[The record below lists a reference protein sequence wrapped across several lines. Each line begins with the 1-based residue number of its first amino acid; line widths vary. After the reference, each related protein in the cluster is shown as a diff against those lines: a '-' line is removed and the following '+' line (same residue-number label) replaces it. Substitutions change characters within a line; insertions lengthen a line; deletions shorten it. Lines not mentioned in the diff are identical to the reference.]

1 MQKHLGKIHVVT
13 SHGPHDRSAALGMA
27 LQSLGHG
34 YKVFVV
40 HVLQNASDRG
50 EFKLQE
56 LVEPLDVVHFA
67 PSEKSNLEDPTPEDI
82 HFAHEV
88 LDYLRRLFSSD
99 DRPDVLILENI
110 NPVVHHGL
118 LSAEEFCDFLDN
130 KPQNIEIIL
139 TGAPVHPK
147 VTQIADLITEIT
159 PIKGDHASRQGI
171 TH

>member
-13 SHGPHDRSAALGMA
+13 SHGPHDRTTALGIA

-40 HVLQNASDRG
+40 HVLQNAAHRG

-67 PSEKSNLEDPTPEDI
+67 PVSESDLENPTPEDI
-82 HFAHEV
+82 HYAHEA
-88 LDYLRRLFSSD
+88 LDYLRRLIAQEE
-99 DRPDVLILENI
+99 RPDVLILENM

-118 LSAEEFCDFLDN
+118 ISAEEFCDFLDN
-130 KPQNIEIIL
+130 KPQNMEVIL

-147 VTQIADLITEIT
+147 VTQIADLITEVT
-159 PIKGDHASRQGI
+159 PIKGDHTSRQGI